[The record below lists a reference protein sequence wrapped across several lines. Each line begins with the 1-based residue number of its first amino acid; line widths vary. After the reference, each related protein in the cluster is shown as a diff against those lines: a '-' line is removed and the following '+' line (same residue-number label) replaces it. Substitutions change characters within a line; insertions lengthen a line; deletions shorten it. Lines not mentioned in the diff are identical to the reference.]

1 MITERMIPL
10 IEPHAVGVGELAM
23 NIDRSEVRHDREVSS
38 RREALYRTIP
48 RWREIIAAVRA
59 GEAEFVDTLAES
71 GLLQKYGKV
80 TSEVHAYD
88 DIEGH
93 AFILGI
99 VSEDRWDEVQTKSYL
114 TYASHWIDDFLDCP
128 ERVGNPAQLMEDRHD
143 IRNALAN
150 MGPLGQVGFA
160 MANRVPH
167 PEAIHKTL
175 HRMLYGGLV
184 QSSKS
189 YAERRALVMEYQDVA
204 TRFVDPAIVREIRK
218 LQPEAYWASNKSVLE
233 ISNAAEKDL
242 DFTASELWN
251 LVYASAL
258 FYQDAGEERACG
270 ELNFEE
276 HEMPRLSEMVRMI
289 RLGGNYLSRI
299 YPPDSPQMRQLKFV
313 ALSFQNLPDEVVSE
327 YRSLWEGR
335 REEARLSAS
344 EAMES

>member
-1 MITERMIPL
+1 
-10 IEPHAVGVGELAM
+10 M
-23 NIDRSEVRHDREVSS
+23 NIDRSEARHGGQIDCEVSS

-48 RWREIIAAVRA
+48 RWRELVAAVRA
-59 GEAEFVDTLAES
+59 GEAEFVDTLAAT

-80 TSEVHAYD
+80 TSTVHDYG

-143 IRNALAN
+143 IRIALAN
-150 MGPLGQVGFA
+150 MGPVGQVGFA

-184 QSSKS
+184 QRSKS
-189 YAERRALVMEYQDVA
+189 YAERRALVMEYQAVA
-204 TRFVDPAIVREIRK
+204 TRFVDPGIVNEIRK

-233 ISNAAEKDL
+233 ISNAAEKQL
-242 DFTASELWN
+242 NFTASELWN
-251 LVYASAL
+251 LVYAAAL
-258 FYQDAGEERACG
+258 YYQDADEESARG

-276 HEMPRLSEMVRMI
+276 HEMPRRSEMVRMI
-289 RLGGNYLSRI
+289 RVGGRYLSRI

-313 ALSFQNLPDEVVSE
+313 ALSFQNLPDQVVSE

-335 REEARLSAS
+335 REEPRLA
-344 EAMES
+344 AAGR

>member
-1 MITERMIPL
+1 
-10 IEPHAVGVGELAM
+10 M
-23 NIDRSEVRHDREVSS
+23 NIVRDEAHLESAADFHISA

-48 RWREIIAAVRA
+48 RWQELLAAVRA
-59 GEAEFVDTLAES
+59 GEAEFVDTLDAT
-71 GLLQKYGKV
+71 GLLHKYGKV
-80 TSEVHAYD
+80 TSTVHDYG

-114 TYASHWIDDFLDCP
+114 TYASHWIDDFIDCP
-128 ERVGNPAQLMEDRHD
+128 ERVTDPAKLMEDRHD
-143 IRNALAN
+143 IRKALAN
-150 MGPLGQVGFA
+150 MGEVGQVGFA

-184 QSSKS
+184 QRSQD
-189 YAERRALVMEYQDVA
+189 YAERYALVREYHDVA
-204 TRFVDPAIVREIRK
+204 TRYVDPAIVMEIRTV
-218 LQPEAYWASNKSVLE
+218 QPEAYWASNKSVLE

-258 FYQDAGEERACG
+258 YYQDADEERARG

-276 HEMPRLSEMVRMI
+276 HEMPRLAEMVRMI
-289 RLGGNYLSRI
+289 RIGGRYLSRT
-299 YPPDSPQMRQLKFV
+299 YPPGSPQMRQLKFV
-313 ALSFQNLPDEVVSE
+313 ALSFQNLPNQVVSE

-335 REEARLSAS
+335 DS
-344 EAMES
+344 EANLAVAGR

>member
-1 MITERMIPL
+1 
-10 IEPHAVGVGELAM
+10 M
-23 NIDRSEVRHDREVSS
+23 NIDGSEVRRDGQIDCQVSS

-48 RWREIIAAVRA
+48 RWRELLAAVRA
-59 GEAEFVDTLAES
+59 GEVEFVDTLAET
-71 GLLQKYGKV
+71 GLLQKYGKM
-80 TSEVHAYD
+80 TSTVHDYG

-143 IRNALAN
+143 IRAALAN
-150 MGPLGQVGFA
+150 MGPVGQVGFA

-184 QSSKS
+184 QRSKS
-189 YAERRALVMEYQDVA
+189 YAERHALVMEYQNVA
-204 TRFVDPAIVREIRK
+204 TRFVDPGVVGEIRK

-233 ISNAAEKDL
+233 ISNAAEKEL

-258 FYQDAGEERACG
+258 YYQDADEESARG
-270 ELNFEE
+270 ELNFED
-276 HEMPRLSEMVRMI
+276 HEMPRLSEMVKMI
-289 RLGGNYLSRI
+289 RIGGQYLSRI
-299 YPPDSPQMRQLKFV
+299 YPKDSAQMRQLKFV
-313 ALSFQNLPDEVVSE
+313 ALSFQNLPDQVVSE

-335 REEARLSAS
+335 REEARLDAS
-344 EAMES
+344 EAIEG

>member
-1 MITERMIPL
+1 
-10 IEPHAVGVGELAM
+10 M
-23 NIDRSEVRHDREVSS
+23 NIDRNEAPRNSEVSS

-59 GEAEFVDTLAES
+59 GEAEFVDMLAET

-80 TSEVHAYD
+80 TSSVHAYD

-128 ERVGNPAQLMEDRHD
+128 ERVGDPAQLMEDRHD
-143 IRNALAN
+143 IRAALTN
-150 MGPLGQVGFA
+150 MGPVGQVGFA

-167 PEAIHKTL
+167 PEAIYKTL

-184 QSSKS
+184 QRSAD
-189 YAERRALVMEYQDVA
+189 YAERYALVMEYQDVA
-204 TRFVDPAIVREIRK
+204 TRYVDPGIVREIRK
-218 LQPEAYWASNKSVLE
+218 LQPQAYWASNKSVLE
-233 ISNAAEKDL
+233 ISNAAERDL

-258 FYQDAGEERACG
+258 YYQDADEESARG

-276 HEMPRLSEMVRMI
+276 HEMPRLSEMIRMI
-289 RLGGNYLSRI
+289 RLGGNYLSRM
-299 YPPDSPQMRQLKFV
+299 YPPGSPQMRQLKFV
-313 ALSFQNLPDEVVSE
+313 ALSFQNLPNEVVGE
-327 YRSLWEGR
+327 YRSLWEGS
-335 REEARLSAS
+335 REETRVAAGGR
-344 EAMES
+344 